1 MHELSLAY
9 SAIDV
14 IEEAAKRESFSRVKV
29 LRMEIGRL
37 SCVEPEALRFAFE
50 SAAAGTCADGAQ
62 LEIDLVSGS
71 GACPA
76 CGAAV
81 AMEQVY
87 DLCPHCGG
95 HPLRVLRGMEMRV
108 KHLDVE

>member
-9 SAIDV
+9 SAIEL
-14 IEEAAKRESFSRVKV
+14 IEKAARRESFGRVRV

-50 SAAAGTCADGAQ
+50 SAAAGTCAEGAQ
-62 LEIDLVSGS
+62 LEIDRVEGS

-87 DLCPHCGG
+87 DLCPACGA
-95 HPLRVLRGMEMRV
+95 HPLRVVRGLEMRV